1 VVGRYFNHQLLIRQ
15 VGSGNALTRK
25 IHTTT
30 FANIEL
36 KNTNPGVIKSDYPL
50 ATGLA
55 EYFKDAR
62 GVEPSAAVKAA

>member
-15 VGSGNALTRK
+15 VGAGNALQRK

-36 KNTNPGVIKSDYPL
+36 KNTNPGTIKPDYPL

-55 EYFKDAR
+55 EYFADAR
-62 GVEPSAAVKAA
+62 GTSPKAAKAA